1 LIDQSLQLSDE
12 DAAAAFHPRLRNE
25 TLSKSIFS
33 FSQPALSASQP
44 SNLWRHIVLYTRL
57 SPLVAALLL
66 VWSSANAADTLLG
79 EIAVR
84 SGKTTGIKPVFRD
97 EIIATESVSARELEK
112 TGATTLTEALDK
124 RPGITVQTECSICNV
139 RNVVLNNLPGRY
151 TTLLVD
157 GIPIFSSVSSAYGLD
172 SVSLGGLERIEI
184 SRGAGT
190 SLIAPEALAGSVN
203 IVTRRPNKD
212 EFMASQQFGSYGQ
225 MNTELFGAKAFSG
238 GAITANFNHNQHDTV
253 DGDGNK
259 VSEYTGYKRNLGG
272 VGFFVDD
279 IAGFKLKGRFDSV
292 DEKRMGG
299 AMGTDYSG
307 VKADGGGNPF
317 DWSKGKHGSPSSA
330 GWIDP
335 STGLIVPYND
345 GRAGMSEIIFTDR
358 QQFISSATRRLGEG
372 SLRFSFGYARHKQ
385 DSFYEKALYKAD
397 QTQYYVE
404 ASTQQPIGET
414 LLTGGLNYRYED
426 LSSIGTD
433 ASGVPNNGIDNYK
446 YRTPGVFLQA
456 YHAFFNGLLE
466 VNGSVRYDNH
476 NVFGGIASP
485 RLNVLLNHT
494 HELNSRFA
502 LGRGFRAPT
511 SFFEQDH
518 GILDTSR
525 IVRQVDKAEISDNA
539 SYTLSY
545 AGDRLAVA
553 SSLNY
558 NRIKNMALLDSGA
571 TDPVTG
577 KAITLFTSADT
588 PVTVSG
594 GDITATYKWTPQLEA
609 TVAAERF
616 RYDFSEPG
624 TLAFARPE
632 TRAYLRLDYEWGP
645 WTGMVRGTWTGPQDL
660 AKFYDYANNQ
670 RYNFDGTKKMD
681 KSPSFWTVDL
691 RGEYR
696 INRQWSAYL
705 GADNV
710 FDFKQ
715 SDKESMLWVDGSGAI
730 DVTHIWGP
738 NRGRFVY
745 AGVKFAL

>member
-1 LIDQSLQLSDE
+1 MKRFRKSPIL
-12 DAAAAFHPRLRNE
+12 AAILLASSAPSFADK
-25 TLSKSIFS
+25 TLSEVTVSSGKSIGS
-33 FSQPALSASQP
+33 
-44 SNLWRHIVLYTRL
+44 
-57 SPLVAALLL
+57 
-66 VWSSANAADTLLG
+66 
-79 EIAVR
+79 
-84 SGKTTGIKPVFRD
+84 KPKLRD
-97 EIIATESVSARELEK
+97 EIVATESIGARELEK

-124 RPGITVQTECSICNV
+124 RPGISVQTECSICNV

-151 TTLLVD
+151 TTLLID

-172 SVSLGGLERIEI
+172 SVSLGGLERIDI

-203 IVTRRPNKD
+203 IVTRRPLKD
-212 EFMASQQFGSYGQ
+212 ELLINQQFGSYGH
-225 MNTELFGAKAFSG
+225 MNTELFGAKTFNG
-238 GAITANFNHNQHDTV
+238 GALTGNFSHNRHDTV
-253 DGDGNK
+253 DGDGNG
-259 VSEYTGYKRNLGG
+259 VSEYTGYQRNLGG
-272 VGFFVDD
+272 IGFFVDD
-279 IAGFKLKGRFDSV
+279 IAGFKLKGRFDVV

-307 VKADGGGNPF
+307 VKADGSGNPF
-317 DWSKGKHGSPSSA
+317 DWSKGKNGSPDPRGWVTPDGSGTDTLSNGQA
-330 GWIDP
+330 G
-335 STGLIVPYND
+335 TFYND

-358 QQFISSATRRLGEG
+358 QQFISSATRKLGEG
-372 SLRFSFGYARHKQ
+372 SMRFAVGYAKHKQ
-385 DSFYEKALYKAD
+385 DSFYEKAIYKAD
-397 QTQYYVE
+397 QTQYYLE
-404 ASTQQPIGET
+404 ASTQQPIGQT
-414 LLTGGLNYRYED
+414 LVTAGLNYRYED
-426 LSSIGTD
+426 LSSTGTD
-433 ASGVPNNGIDNYK
+433 ANGVPNNGIDNYK

-456 YHAFFNGLLE
+456 YRAFFDGNVE
-466 VNGSVRYDNH
+466 VNGSVRYDDH
-476 NVFGGIASP
+476 NVFGGITSP

-502 LGRGFRAPT
+502 IGRGFRAPT

-525 IVRQVDKAEISDNA
+525 IVRQIDKAEISDNA

-571 TDPVTG
+571 ADPVTG
-577 KAITLFTSADT
+577 DAITLFTSAQK
-588 PVTVSG
+588 PVTVTG
-594 GDITATYKWTPQLEA
+594 GDITATYKLTPQLEA

-616 RYDFSEPG
+616 NYNFSEAG

-632 TRAYLRLDYEWGP
+632 TRAYLRLDYESGP
-645 WTGMVRGTWTGPQDL
+645 WTGMLRGTWTGQQDL

-696 INRQWSAYL
+696 INQQWSGFL

-715 SDKESMLWVDGSGAI
+715 SDKESMLWVDSSGSI

-738 NRGRFVY
+738 NRGRFIY
-745 AGVKFAL
+745 GGVKFTL